1 VTLDQFHRSCCLS
14 NVLRWAQLPGIVFAR
29 GGAVAILMLLEC
41 EDQKYAVLTEQARV
55 PVGRTILELPA
66 GMLDD
71 DDGDFVGTAA
81 REVQC
86 SILLSEI
93 LISYCI

>member
-1 VTLDQFHRSCCLS
+1 
-14 NVLRWAQLPGIVFAR
+14 
-29 GGAVAILMLLEC
+29 
-41 EDQKYAVLTEQARV
+41 
-55 PVGRTILELPA
+55 
-66 GMLDD
+66 MLDD

-93 LISYCI
+93 LISYCIRSVSSFDVFEQGMAWWQD

>member
-1 VTLDQFHRSCCLS
+1 
-14 NVLRWAQLPGIVFAR
+14 LRWAQLPGIVFAR

-41 EDQKYAVLTEQARV
+41 EGQKYAVLTEQARV